1 MTNEDFQETYRI
13 NHIYKTE
20 GFKGVINYAK
30 DKLQQYG
37 AVKEVEKGFDFAN
50 TIVAF
55 AVKWIPAL
63 VPDTV
68 VIDYGLPVYIDV
80 AQNDALAAVV
90 KGIGTNKVPVP
101 NSNNGTYVDMNH
113 GTYKDKS

>member
-37 AVKEVEKGFDFAN
+37 AVKEVEKGLFSISCFFN
-50 TIVAF
+50 KNIV
-55 AVKWIPAL
+55 K
-63 VPDTV
+63 T
-68 VIDYGLPVYIDV
+68 
-80 AQNDALAAVV
+80 
-90 KGIGTNKVPVP
+90 
-101 NSNNGTYVDMNH
+101 
-113 GTYKDKS
+113 